1 MAVGKQIGEFSL
13 KTTSLTLTP
22 GPGGRVLIQ
31 GNFEGTSPT
40 FGTILR
46 TATFV
51 SVGAKSGTFS
61 VCAAAYLE
69 NGGTVVIGGIFS
81 RDENTLT
88 NRVPLLGD
96 IPLLGNVFRNN
107 ARRDNKTELLIFVTP
122 RILKDSLNMR

>member
-69 NGGTVVIGGIFS
+69 NG
-81 RDENTLT
+81 
-88 NRVPLLGD
+88 
-96 IPLLGNVFRNN
+96 
-107 ARRDNKTELLIFVTP
+107 
-122 RILKDSLNMR
+122 DSLTGNGQGTFESIGRHKWRLQELIHISDGRTYDVEGEMDLAARTWTGKIFDRS

>member
-1 MAVGKQIGEFSL
+1 MAAGKSMGEFSL

-22 GPGGRVLIQ
+22 GPGGSVLVQ
-31 GNFEGTSPT
+31 GNFEGPSTN

-69 NGGTVVIGGIFS
+69 NGDNLTGNGQGTFESIGRHHWRTQELIHVSDAQLYTVEGEIDLAEHTWTGKIFERS
-81 RDENTLT
+81 
-88 NRVPLLGD
+88 
-96 IPLLGNVFRNN
+96 
-107 ARRDNKTELLIFVTP
+107 
-122 RILKDSLNMR
+122 